1 MVKAI
6 FFDIDGTLVSFNT
19 HKVAQSS
26 INALKQLRQKGIK
39 IFIATG
45 RHPLAIN
52 MLGDLEFD
60 GYVCIN
66 GGLCLEGKENTI
78 YQHTIQKKDI
88 ETLVN
93 YMETKNNFP
102 AIIVQRDESFS
113 NFFDDKVYQ
122 VLELLDFPA
131 PPQKSILHALDSDVF
146 QVIAFFNNETEQD
159 VLTHLPHCET
169 TRWHPSFGDIIP
181 LGSNKHIGIDKIIEH
196 FGIDISET
204 MAFGDGGNDITM
216 LRHVNIGVAM
226 GNANDEVKKSAD
238 YITTSA
244 DDDGI
249 YNALKHFGLVE

>member
-1 MVKAI
+1 MIKAV

-26 INALKQLRQKGIK
+26 INAIQQLREKGIK
-39 IFIATG
+39 TFIATG
-45 RHPLAIN
+45 RHPLAVN
-52 MLGDLEFD
+52 MLGNLEFD

-66 GGLCLEGKENTI
+66 GGLCLDGKNRTI
-78 YQHTIQKKDI
+78 YQHTIEKKDI

-93 YMETKNNFP
+93 YMETKKDFP
-102 AIIVQRDESFS
+102 AIIVHRNESFS

-122 VLELLDFPA
+122 ILKMLDFPE
-131 PPQKSILHALDSDVF
+131 PPIKPVSQALDSDVF
-146 QVIAFFNNETEQD
+146 QVIAFLDNETEQN
-159 VLTHLPHCET
+159 LLACLPHCDT
-169 TRWHPSFGDIIP
+169 TRWHPLFGDIVP
-181 LGSNKHIGIDKIIEH
+181 RGSNKHIGIDKIIEH

-216 LRHVNIGVAM
+216 LRHVNIGIAM
-226 GNANDEVKKSAD
+226 GNADDEVKKSAD